1 MKSSYELAME
11 RLAKSAPVKKLSA
24 EQKEKI
30 QEIDSRY
37 RAKIAE
43 CETLLRGKIEAAII
57 DRNDGE
63 EEALKQELAIEIRR
77 FEEESEEKKELVR
90 QGKA

>member
-11 RLAKSAPVKKLSA
+11 RLSKSAPVKKMTS

-30 QEIDSRY
+30 REIESRY

-43 CETLLRGKIEAAII
+43 RETLLRGKIEAAII

-63 EEALKQELAIEIRR
+63 EQALKQELAVEVRR
-77 FEEESEEKKELVR
+77 FEEECEEKKELVR
-90 QGKA
+90 QSKA